1 MEVSHR
7 RFHKGFFTQTGRHFM
22 KRLAYIVLLAF
33 AFSYS
38 AYAQKLTLLHLNDTH
53 SHIEPE
59 RAGSLAGHGG
69 TLERA
74 AYIDSVRTA
83 DGKGNVLLLHAG
95 DFGQGSSYFTL
106 LRGFLEVDLMN
117 ALGFDVT
124 AIGNHEFDNGIEELT
139 ERVKKLHCPVVCA
152 NYDFSKFEL
161 GRYVKPYVV
170 LKRGGF
176 KIGIIGLTTDVRPV
190 VDAKIAR
197 ELEYL
202 DPVEI
207 ANSYAEILRNEKK
220 CDMVICLTHLG
231 FKGEKTLMDKELVSG
246 LRNVDLV
253 IGGHSHTFLKE
264 IWWQKDAGGIEV
276 PIVQNGCWGLN
287 MGDIKVVRAL

>member
-1 MEVSHR
+1 M
-7 RFHKGFFTQTGRHFM
+7 KGIRCA
-22 KRLAYIVLLAF
+22 LAAAALLAL
-33 AFSYS
+33 SYS
-38 AYAQKLTLLHLNDTH
+38 VEAQRLTILHLNDTH

-59 RAGSLAGHGG
+59 RIGSMAGHGG

-95 DFGQGSSYFTL
+95 DFSQGTSYFTL
-106 LRGFLEVDLMN
+106 MKGFVEVELMN
-117 ALGFDVT
+117 AMGFDAT

-139 ERVKKLHCPVVCA
+139 ARVRKMKFPVVCA

-161 GRYVKPYVV
+161 GRYVKPYVIV
-170 LKRGGF
+170 RKAGM

-197 ELEYL
+197 QLEYS
-202 DPVEI
+202 DPVEVT
-207 ANSYAEILRNEKK
+207 NRLAEYLRKDRK

-231 FKGEKTLMDKELVSG
+231 FQSEKTLMDRELVART
-246 LRNVDLV
+246 RNVDLV
-253 IGGHSHTFLKE
+253 VGGHSHTFLKE
-264 IWWQKDAGGIEV
+264 IWWEPNMDGVEV

-287 MGDIKVVRAL
+287 MGNIKVVRN

>member
-1 MEVSHR
+1 MKR
-7 RFHKGFFTQTGRHFM
+7 RF
-22 KRLAYIVLLAF
+22 AYMILVAL

-38 AYAQKLTLLHLNDTH
+38 ASAQKLTILHLNDTH
-53 SHIEPE
+53 SHIDPE
-59 RAGSLAGHGG
+59 RSGSLSGHGG

-95 DFGQGSSYFTL
+95 DFSQGTSYFTI

-117 ALGFDVT
+117 ALGFDAT
-124 AIGNHEFDNGIEELT
+124 ALGNHEFDNGIEELT
-139 ERVKKLHCPVVCA
+139 ARVKKMKFPVVCA
-152 NYDFSKFEL
+152 NYDFSEFEL
-161 GRYVKPYVV
+161 GRYVKPYVI

-176 KIGIIGLTTDVRPV
+176 RIGIIGLTTDVRPV

-207 ANSYAEILRNEKK
+207 TNRYADFLRNEKK

-231 FKGEKTLMDKELVSG
+231 FEGEKTLMDRELVSRT
-246 LRNVDLV
+246 RNVDLV
-253 IGGHSHTFLKE
+253 IGGHSHTFLEE
-264 IWWQKDAGGIEV
+264 IFWQKDADGVDV
-276 PIVQNGCWGLN
+276 PIVQNGRWGLN
-287 MGDIKVVRAL
+287 MGDIKVEKAEAL

>member
-1 MEVSHR
+1 
-7 RFHKGFFTQTGRHFM
+7 M
-22 KRLAYIVLLAF
+22 KRFAYIIIAAL

-38 AYAQKLTLLHLNDTH
+38 ASAQKLTILHLNDTH

-59 RAGSLAGHGG
+59 RVGSLIGQGG

-95 DFGQGSSYFTL
+95 DFSQGSSYFTL
-106 LRGFLEVDLMN
+106 LRGFVEVDLMN

-124 AIGNHEFDNGIEELT
+124 AIGNHEFDNGIDELT
-139 ERVKKLHCPVVCA
+139 ARVKKMKFPVVCA

-170 LKRGGF
+170 LKRGGL
-176 KIGIIGLTTDVRPV
+176 KIGVIGLTTDVRPV

-197 ELEYL
+197 QLEFL
-202 DPVEI
+202 DPVEMT
-207 ANSYAEILRNEKK
+207 NRYAEILRNEKK
-220 CDMVICLTHLG
+220 CDMIICLTHLG
-231 FKGEKTLMDKELVSG
+231 FQSEKTLMDRELVSG
-246 LRNVDLV
+246 IHGVDLV
-253 IGGHSHTFLKE
+253 VGGHSHTFLKE
-264 IWWQKDAGGIEV
+264 IWWQKDADGVEV

-287 MGDIKVVRAL
+287 MGNIKVVKAL

>member
-1 MEVSHR
+1 
-7 RFHKGFFTQTGRHFM
+7 M
-22 KRLAYIVLLAF
+22 KRFAYIIIAAL

-38 AYAQKLTLLHLNDTH
+38 ASAQKLTILHLNDTH

-59 RAGSLAGHGG
+59 RVGSLIGQGG

-95 DFGQGSSYFTL
+95 DFSQGSSYFTL
-106 LRGFLEVDLMN
+106 LRGFVEVDLMN

-124 AIGNHEFDNGIEELT
+124 AIGNHEFDNGIDELT
-139 ERVKKLHCPVVCA
+139 ARVKKMNFPVVCA

-170 LKRGGF
+170 LKRGGL
-176 KIGIIGLTTDVRPV
+176 KIGVIGLTTDVRPV

-197 ELEYL
+197 QLEFL
-202 DPVEI
+202 DPVEMT
-207 ANSYAEILRNEKK
+207 NRYADILRNEKK
-220 CDMVICLTHLG
+220 CDMIICLTHLG
-231 FKGEKTLMDKELVSG
+231 FQSEKTLMDRELVSG
-246 LRNVDLV
+246 IHGVDLV
-253 IGGHSHTFLKE
+253 VGGHSHTFLKE
-264 IWWQKDAGGIEV
+264 IWWQKDADGVEV

-287 MGDIKVVRAL
+287 MGNIKVVKAL